1 MTLVPFTAR
10 RRGGAQPTPAP
21 LVRWDPYREMQEINS
36 RFDQLIRT
44 FFGDSSPSNSAGSW
58 NQMAPPVDVEETED
72 SYLVELDLPN
82 VDPQDVTI
90 EMRGEEI
97 QVSGRYQD
105 REHTGAV
112 RRQNRPTGDFEFLI
126 DLPSDIDPNQVDASY
141 DNGVLTISVAKK
153 RDLQPRRIEIHAGNG
168 RQRLGHGDQSA
179 AQDQADRAQTRADQA
194 QAQADRA
201 QIQAAQA
208 QVRAEETQAPAQ
220 RADAQQAQAR
230 AEQAQAQA
238 DQAQVEADQAKADRA
253 KADRAKA
260 DQAKADQAKTGADQ
274 GEQPGQAEARQ
285 TQQSRS

>member
-10 RRGGAQPTPAP
+10 RRGGAQLTPAS
-21 LVRWDPYREMQEINS
+21 LVRWDPYREMQDINS

-44 FFGDSSPSNSAGSW
+44 FFGDSSPSTSAGNW
-58 NQMAPPVDVEETED
+58 NQMAPPVDVEETEN

-168 RQRLGHGDQSA
+168 RQRLGQGDQSA
-179 AQDQADRAQTRADQA
+179 AQDQADQAQARADQAQTKADQTRAQASQAQARAEETPTPAHQADAQQAQGRADQA
-194 QAQADRA
+194 QAQAE
-201 QIQAAQA
+201 QAK
-208 QVRAEETQAPAQ
+208 
-220 RADAQQAQAR
+220 ADAQQAQA
-230 AEQAQAQA
+230 QA
-238 DQAQVEADQAKADRA
+238 DDQAKAD
-253 KADRAKA
+253 
-260 DQAKADQAKTGADQ
+260 ADQ
-274 GEQPGQAEARQ
+274 GQQPGRVKAGQ
-285 TQQSRS
+285 TQQSMS